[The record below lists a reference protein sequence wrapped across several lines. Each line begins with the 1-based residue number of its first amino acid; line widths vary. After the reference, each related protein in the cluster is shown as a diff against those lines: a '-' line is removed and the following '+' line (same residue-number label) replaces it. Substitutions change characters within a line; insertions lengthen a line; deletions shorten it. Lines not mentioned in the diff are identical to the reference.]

1 MCLGTLVMWIS
12 ERLAIILCWVIDGV
26 KQGEVSKAQCFMYH
40 CKLHIIRG

>member
-26 KQGEVSKAQCFMYH
+26 KQGEVRKPNVSY
-40 CKLHIIRG
+40 ITVSYTS